1 MTEAL
6 AAEFRLALNVM
17 ERRLIHARGL
27 ARVRASDEQLDATLE
42 EVSQALGW
50 LYQLTWALDNLP
62 NNRE

>member
-27 ARVRASDEQLDATLE
+27 ARLRDEHLYAALE
-42 EVSQALGW
+42 DVIRALGW
-50 LYQLTWALDNLP
+50 LYQLTWVLDNLSDD
-62 NNRE
+62 

>member
-27 ARVRASDEQLDATLE
+27 AAVHGDRHLYAALADASR
-42 EVSQALGW
+42 ALGW
-50 LYQLTWALDNLP
+50 LYKLTLALDNLP
-62 NNRE
+62 KD